1 MNRLTDLP
9 TGAACRGGLTL
20 IELLI
25 AMSIMAMVIGSL
37 GALAH
42 GVQLAFEYTEG
53 HGLATQHARVA
64 IDRLTRHVEEAT
76 TSGQFP
82 GFLVVPSIEGS
93 GEYPETLVIW
103 HPSGLAADPEGLPR
117 FNELVIYSP
126 SLNAPNQL
134 LEITVPT
141 DNRTVPDVSNLAQWR
156 SELNTIRGGS
166 RSQSQV
172 LTSLL
177 RTCSAP
183 GGSGNTQRRGALRFS
198 ARLRPSEAEW
208 TAYKEGTADW
218 ADLPWVQGV
227 FGSQTGLRQAS
238 LQIELQLMPGTTPIV
253 AHENT
258 HVAVP
263 FFGSAALVYPLER

>member
-1 MNRLTDLP
+1 
-9 TGAACRGGLTL
+9 
-20 IELLI
+20 
-25 AMSIMAMVIGSL
+25 
-37 GALAH
+37 
-42 GVQLAFEYTEG
+42 
-53 HGLATQHARVA
+53 
-64 IDRLTRHVEEAT
+64 VEEAT